1 MTGGIRGSRRSH
13 AFLHQVT
20 QSLSRL
26 SLLVEPSLFPLLFL
40 FDFRGS
46 HLGFCKF
53 RRRKKRRSWAWAL
66 SPPLFFLRC
75 QGSEGRRFLRPSLGS
90 LFFETVDYILLIWN
104 ERTCDCSAA
113 CWGEEEEGPL
123 LCRTGIYFHWYFF
136 CRSWDCPRKKKTLS
150 KKI

>member
-90 LFFETVDYILLIWN
+90 LFSKRLIIFFWFEMNVLAIVQQPVGAKKKRALCCVAPGYIF
-104 ERTCDCSAA
+104 
-113 CWGEEEEGPL
+113 
-123 LCRTGIYFHWYFF
+123 TGISFVAQEIVQE
-136 CRSWDCPRKKKTLS
+136 KKTLS